1 MSHHHHH
8 PEQHEPRELAAFLKA
23 NTRATHQSVDDLVM
37 SVQPF
42 STPENYTRFL
52 QLQAVFHKIV
62 DDVYKNATLNQH
74 IDGLAALARYDDVI
88 TDLRDLNA
96 QEAHIRAAIPAP
108 QGAEAIGWLY
118 CAEGSNLGAAFL
130 FKDAQNNLG
139 YNESHGARHLAPH
152 MDGRGKHWRAFVGK
166 FNQLPLSAEEQ
177 ETALKGA
184 LEAFAFYKV
193 LLREIFEVA

>member
-1 MSHHHHH
+1 MSHHHHA
-8 PEQHEPRELAAFLKA
+8 EKHEPRELAVFLKA

-42 STPENYTRFL
+42 STPANYTRFL

-62 DDVYKNATLNQH
+62 DDVYKNPTLNQH

-88 TDLRDLNA
+88 ADLRDLNA

-139 YNESHGARHLAPH
+139 YNENHGARHLAPPH
-152 MDGRGKHWRAFVGK
+152 GRTRQTLARVCRQIQPTAAYRRRTRNRAQRCAGSVC
-166 FNQLPLSAEEQ
+166 
-177 ETALKGA
+177 
-184 LEAFAFYKV
+184 V
-193 LLREIFEVA
+193 L

>member
-1 MSHHHHH
+1 MSHHHS
-8 PEQHEPRELAAFLKA
+8 ERHEPRELAAFLKA
-23 NTRATHQSVDDLVM
+23 NTRVTHQSVDDLVM

-42 STPENYTRFL
+42 STPANYTRFL

-62 DDVYKNATLNQH
+62 DAVYKNPTLNQH

-88 TDLRDLNA
+88 ADLRDLNA
-96 QEAHIRAAIPAP
+96 QEAHIRAAIPAQ

-139 YNESHGARHLAPH
+139 YNENHGARHLAPH
-152 MDGRGKHWRAFVGK
+152 MDGRGKHWREFVGK
-166 FNQLPLSAEEQ
+166 FNQLPLTAEEQ

-184 LEAFAFYKV
+184 LEAFTFYKV
-193 LLREIFEVA
+193 LLREIFAVA

>member
-62 DDVYKNATLNQH
+62 DDVYKNPTLNQH

-130 FKDAQNNLG
+130 FKRRTKQSGLQRKPRRTPPCPAHGRARQTLARVCRQIQPTAAERGRTRNRAQ
-139 YNESHGARHLAPH
+139 R
-152 MDGRGKHWRAFVGK
+152 RAGSVC
-166 FNQLPLSAEEQ
+166 
-177 ETALKGA
+177 
-184 LEAFAFYKV
+184 V
-193 LLREIFEVA
+193 L

>member
-8 PEQHEPRELAAFLKA
+8 SEQHEPRELAAFLKA

-62 DDVYKNATLNQH
+62 DDVYKNPTLNQH
-74 IDGLAALARYDDVI
+74 IEGLAALARYDDVI
-88 TDLRDLNA
+88 TYLRDLNA

-118 CAEGSNLGAAFL
+118 CAEGSN
-130 FKDAQNNLG
+130 
-139 YNESHGARHLAPH
+139 
-152 MDGRGKHWRAFVGK
+152 
-166 FNQLPLSAEEQ
+166 
-177 ETALKGA
+177 
-184 LEAFAFYKV
+184 
-193 LLREIFEVA
+193 

>member
-1 MSHHHHH
+1 MSHHHHS
-8 PEQHEPRELAAFLKA
+8 EKHEPRELAAFLKA

-62 DDVYKNATLNQH
+62 DDVYKNPTLNQH

-108 QGAEAIGWLY
+108 QATAHATLPRTWM
-118 CAEGSNLGAAFL
+118 GAA
-130 FKDAQNNLG
+130 NT
-139 YNESHGARHLAPH
+139 GAS
-152 MDGRGKHWRAFVGK
+152 
-166 FNQLPLSAEEQ
+166 LSANSTNYRSPQ
-177 ETALKGA
+177 KNKKPRSKARWKRLRFIKCCCGRFLKWR
-184 LEAFAFYKV
+184 K
-193 LLREIFEVA
+193 I

>member
-1 MSHHHHH
+1 M
-8 PEQHEPRELAAFLKA
+8 
-23 NTRATHQSVDDLVM
+23 
-37 SVQPF
+37 
-42 STPENYTRFL
+42 
-52 QLQAVFHKIV
+52 
-62 DDVYKNATLNQH
+62 
-74 IDGLAALARYDDVI
+74 
-88 TDLRDLNA
+88 
-96 QEAHIRAAIPAP
+96 
-108 QGAEAIGWLY
+108 GWLY

-152 MDGRGKHWRAFVGK
+152 MDGRGKHWRAFVSQ
-166 FNQLPLSAEEQ
+166 FNQLPLNAEEQ